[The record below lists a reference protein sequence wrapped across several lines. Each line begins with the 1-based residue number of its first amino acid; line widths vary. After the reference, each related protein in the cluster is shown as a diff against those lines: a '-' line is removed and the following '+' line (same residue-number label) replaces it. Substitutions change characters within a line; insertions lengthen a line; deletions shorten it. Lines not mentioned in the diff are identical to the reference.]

1 MQTSL
6 DLIRFGAHF
15 GKASISHP
23 VLVICDQPAT
33 NPRLQGCKGDPT
45 HLQKRMKQYPHEKRG
60 ASLDADLYLYQTN
73 GIRKY
78 ANITFHRIYRS
89 LGAADGETRTDPGMY
104 QRDVSGVSSSRWMTR
119 SWISGGGG
127 LSCKW
132 CQGGLWT
139 MTNLL
144 LHLMN
149 NRLLF
154 SYKLYRYL
162 SHVCFFPAYLSNQT
176 LLPWKYGP
184 WHDRF
189 SRSKGQSDVPKFDQW
204 PPRQPPKEVLML
216 THLRAS
222 VLITTCCVHMLF
234 YVDLKASGV
243 RTSES
248 TLVLPSRQ
256 NEDMSWNVYANAS
269 NVDHL
274 IFDIK
279 HCNKS

>member
-33 NPRLQGCKGDPT
+33 NPRLQGWSYPPT
-45 HLQKRMKQYPHEKRG
+45 KAYEAIPSWPISLSNEWYPQRTLST
-60 ASLDADLYLYQTN
+60 AS
-73 GIRKY
+73 IEVWC
-78 ANITFHRIYRS
+78 II
-89 LGAADGETRTDPGMY
+89 LGAAAGETRTDPGID

-139 MTNLL
+139 MAESFALFDDQQATFIIQIYTNYIDMFPMFPSFFQLTFPT
-144 LHLMN
+144 
-149 NRLLF
+149 RL
-154 SYKLYRYL
+154 S
-162 SHVCFFPAYLSNQT
+162 FPEN
-176 LLPWKYGP
+176 GP

-189 SRSKGQSDVPKFDQW
+189 SRSKGQSDVPKCDQW
-204 PPRQPPKEVLML
+204 PPRQPPKEALML

-222 VLITTCCVHMLF
+222 APITTCCVHMLF

-248 TLVLPSRQ
+248 TLVLSSHQ
-256 NEDMSWNVYANAS
+256 NEDMSWNVYAS
-269 NVDHL
+269 NVNHR